1 LYDRLFSVEFFF
13 NVLSLGSLY
22 ALIALGLV
30 IVYGILQLVN
40 FAYGELIM
48 VGGYVMFVLS
58 TSDTHVPWS
67 VIAIMTVLAA
77 MGVSYLTERI
87 AFRSVREK
95 SITAMLITSF
105 AVSTLLQN
113 GALLAISPRPR
124 AVRLPALFSEN
135 VYIIDTNVPV
145 RNLLGIITSFVLL
158 IALTLL
164 LERTVLGM
172 ALRAAADNFRM
183 TRMLGVPANL
193 IISTAFIISGLLAGV
208 VALFWVGRTAS
219 VTPTI
224 GLSPLL
230 IAFVATVI
238 GGMHSLVGAV
248 VGGYVYAFLFS
259 VIGLM
264 LPQDMLDFRE
274 AFMFGVVILILL
286 FRPEGLVPSGYTG
299 ERVG

>member
-1 LYDRLFSVEFFF
+1 LFNLEFFF

-48 VGGYVMFVLS
+48 VGGYAMFLLS

-67 VIAIMTVLAA
+67 LIVVVTIVAA
-77 MGVSYLTERI
+77 MITSYLTERV

-95 SITAMLITSF
+95 SLTAMLITSF

-113 GALLAISPRPR
+113 GALLAISPRAR
-124 AVRLPALFSEN
+124 AVRLPSLFSRSVVILN
-135 VYIIDTNVPV
+135 VDVPMRNVIMV
-145 RNLLGIITSFVLL
+145 ITSFVLL
-158 IALTLL
+158 IALSLL
-164 LERTVLGM
+164 LERTVLGI
-172 ALRAAADNFRM
+172 ALRAAADNFQM

-193 IISTAFIISGLLAGV
+193 IISTAFVISGLLAGV
-208 VALFWVGRTAS
+208 VALFWVGRTGS

-224 GLSPLL
+224 GLTPLL

-238 GGMHSLVGAV
+238 GGMRSLVGAV
-248 VGGYVYAFLFS
+248 VGGYLYAFLYS
-259 VIGLM
+259 VIGVI
-264 LPQDMLDFRE
+264 LPQNLLDYRE
-274 AFMFGVVILILL
+274 AFMFAVVILILL
-286 FRPEGLVPSGYTG
+286 FRPEGLIRGNYTG

>member
-1 LYDRLFSVEFFF
+1 MFNLEFFF

-48 VGGYVMFVLS
+48 VGGYAMFLLS
-58 TSDTHVPWS
+58 TSDTPIAWIF
-67 VIAIMTVLAA
+67 IAIVAIVAA
-77 MGVSYLTERI
+77 MIASYLTERV
-87 AFRSVREK
+87 AFRSVRSK
-95 SITAMLITSF
+95 SLTAMLITSF

-113 GALLAISPRPR
+113 GALLTISPRAR
-124 AVRLPALFSEN
+124 AVRLPKLFSQSVMILGVDVPMRNVLTVITSIALF
-135 VYIIDTNVPV
+135 VALT
-145 RNLLGIITSFVLL
+145 VLL
-158 IALTLL
+158 N
-164 LERTVLGM
+164 RTVLGI
-172 ALRAAADNFRM
+172 ALRAAADNFQM

-208 VALFWVGRTAS
+208 VAIFWVGRTGS

-238 GGMHSLVGAV
+238 GGMRSLVGAV
-248 VGGYVYAFLFS
+248 VGGYLYAFLFS
-259 VIGLM
+259 VIGVA
-264 LPQDMLDFRE
+264 LPQNLLDYRE
-274 AFMFGVVILILL
+274 AFMFVVVILILL
-286 FRPEGLVPSGYTG
+286 FKPEGLISGNYSG